1 MMYLLELVSKLFIA
15 VRKEKFDKAKTLC
28 DEIKKVLDTYDNAC

>member
-1 MMYLLELVSKLFIA
+1 MYLLELTSKLFIA
-15 VRKEKFDKAKTLC
+15 VRKQKWDKAKTLC

>member
-1 MMYLLELVSKLFIA
+1 MYLLELIAKLFIA
-15 VRKEKFDKAKTLC
+15 VKKQKFDKAKTLV

>member
-1 MMYLLELVSKLFIA
+1 MYLLELVSKLFIA

>member
-15 VRKEKFDKAKTLC
+15 VRKQKFDKAKTLC